1 MIRTIVLLLL
11 AIGAVFM
18 ISLSQGEQAISLFKI
33 SRAVIDPQSADFA
46 SRMIV
51 QEIRLPR
58 VIMAILV
65 GAALAVAGLI
75 SQTVMRNPLAEPGLL
90 GVNSGAALAALVLIV
105 HLQWSSPAAISTAA
119 FAGALT
125 MASAI
130 YVLSWRNGVS
140 SIRIIL
146 IGIGLSSLAG
156 AATSFMSVFG
166 DITTVQK
173 AQVWLAG
180 SVYNARWNEIQVLT
194 ICLVP
199 TFVAAGIATRQLDLM
214 YFDDVT
220 VQGLGARVQLTRGF
234 LVLVCTLISG
244 AAVAAAGVIAF
255 AGLIAPHLARRL
267 VGFRHARSLPV
278 SALIGALLVS
288 SADLLGRTV
297 IAPAQLPAGLMT
309 IMIGAPFFA
318 FLLWERR
325 HARA

>member
-1 MIRTIVLLLL
+1 MLLLL

-18 ISLSQGEQAISLFKI
+18 VSLTQGEQTIPLFKI
-33 SRAVIDPQSADFA
+33 AQTIFDPQSADFA

-90 GVNSGAALAALVLIV
+90 GVNSGAALAALILIV
-105 HLQWSSPAAISTAA
+105 HLQWSSPSAISIAA
-119 FAGALT
+119 FAGALA

-156 AATSFMSVFG
+156 AATSFISVFG

-180 SVYNARWNEIQVLT
+180 SVYNARWSEIQVLAT
-194 ICLVP
+194 CLLP
-199 TFVAAGIATRQLDLM
+199 AFVVTGIATRQLDLM

-220 VQGLGARVQLTRGF
+220 VQGLGARVQLTRGS

-255 AGLIAPHLARRL
+255 TGLIAPHVARRL

-278 SALIGALLVS
+278 SALVGALLVS

-309 IMIGAPFFA
+309 IMLGAPFFA

-325 HARA
+325 HARI